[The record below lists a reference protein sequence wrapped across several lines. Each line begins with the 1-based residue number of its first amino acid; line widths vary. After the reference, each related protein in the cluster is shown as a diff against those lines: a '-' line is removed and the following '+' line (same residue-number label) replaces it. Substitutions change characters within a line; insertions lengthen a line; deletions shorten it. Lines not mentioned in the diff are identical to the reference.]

1 MDGRPHRSWLMRA
14 AAVAQALETGLLVVL
29 LSGLILFSS
38 AQIVLRNVFSIGLT
52 WGDGLTRLAVL
63 WLALLGALAASREG
77 RHITMGAIVRWLP
90 KRLQLAAAVIA
101 DTFAVIVSALLAW
114 SSFDF
119 VRDSRMYGDV
129 LLGQVPAWWLQAIMP
144 VAFAMIAL
152 RYLIRGV
159 RRFGDR

>member
-1 MDGRPHRSWLMRA
+1 MRA

-38 AQIVLRNVFSIGLT
+38 AQIILRNVFSIGLT

>member
-1 MDGRPHRSWLMRA
+1 M
-14 AAVAQALETGLLVVL
+14 
-29 LSGLILFSS
+29 
-38 AQIVLRNVFSIGLT
+38 
-52 WGDGLTRLAVL
+52 AVL